1 MSSIGRCASRGP
13 LPLYDA
19 LMQSV
24 LVAHRQDC
32 TMFYG
37 LLMLD
42 VYIVS
47 ECVQERVTNYL
58 ALPNPINMCQMHL
71 GRLLRVYTRIEAR
84 TDMYHICKCLFGTSI
99 R

>member
-1 MSSIGRCASRGP
+1 M
-13 LPLYDA
+13 
-19 LMQSV
+19 
-24 LVAHRQDC
+24 
-32 TMFYG
+32 
-37 LLMLD
+37 
-42 VYIVS
+42 
-47 ECVQERVTNYL
+47 QERVTNYL

>member
-1 MSSIGRCASRGP
+1 MQRFHG
-13 LPLYDA
+13 LP
-19 LMQSV
+19 
-24 LVAHRQDC
+24 
-32 TMFYG
+32 T
-37 LLMLD
+37 LD
-42 VYIVS
+42 VYTVI
-47 ECVQERVTNYL
+47 ECMQERVTNYL